1 MTARA
6 LAFASLIVAAL
17 LLATGCASTTEY
29 ARFAQAGSAY
39 ATALD
44 HLLVAAGT
52 TGIDATSERLLQDD
66 AEKNQDLASYQ
77 AMTAIDTDR
86 LATIGRLRTHAH
98 LLAIYFGLLNALAT
112 SDAPERVAA
121 SIGGVADSLNSLGN
135 QLRAGPFVRG
145 DVVAGTTK
153 LAVRSSTKAALRREL
168 DQRKDTIRLELMT
181 QELLLTKV
189 AEAITHDLQIVRAAR
204 EQRLVIAPLV
214 DAAKITR
221 PDDWVANRRKILTTQ
236 AAIDE
241 LARASDA
248 GAELRRAFEDLISG
262 RATLARIDALLTS
275 VDGLLSVAASIT
287 R

>member
-1 MTARA
+1 
-6 LAFASLIVAAL
+6 
-17 LLATGCASTTEY
+17 
-29 ARFAQAGSAY
+29 
-39 ATALD
+39 
-44 HLLVAAGT
+44 
-52 TGIDATSERLLQDD
+52 
-66 AEKNQDLASYQ
+66 
-77 AMTAIDTDR
+77 
-86 LATIGRLRTHAH
+86 
-98 LLAIYFGLLNALAT
+98 
-112 SDAPERVAA
+112 
-121 SIGGVADSLNSLGN
+121 
-135 QLRAGPFVRG
+135 
-145 DVVAGTTK
+145 
-153 LAVRSSTKAALRREL
+153 
-168 DQRKDTIRLELMT
+168 MT